1 MCRSLL
7 FCIQLQIWRCTSIT
21 DAKCETRKS
30 LLSFDHLVG
39 APSGAT
45 LHPGGRSVS
54 TTCGLLHKNS
64 VRIEVCECG
73 VVGPKMAYEHA
84 NGTRA
89 ISAGT
94 AGRRCAASGA
104 ASACWRTPK
113 RSTPTGRWAAL
124 AASKGYG
131 CASQG
136 PHGSWSFDGSSTRK
150 RNAKLRRV
158 APVIAASSRIHGP
171 KVLCSHHSFGSQIC
185 DGSDDA

>member
-1 MCRSLL
+1 MSV
-7 FCIQLQIWRCTSIT
+7 RCQ
-21 DAKCETRKS
+21 TRKS

-39 APSGAT
+39 TPPGAT

-73 VVGPKMAYEHA
+73 VVGLKMAYEHA

-113 RSTPTGRWAAL
+113 RSAPTGRWAAL

-136 PHGSWSFDGSSTRK
+136 PHGSWSFDRSSTRQ

-158 APVIAASSRIHGP
+158 ALVIAASSRIHGP
-171 KVLCSHHSFGSQIC
+171 KVLC
-185 DGSDDA
+185 

>member
-1 MCRSLL
+1 MSAPGQKAKYSRRANVV
-7 FCIQLQIWRCTSIT
+7 RCCPDNRHTATTAPCPFGAKPGSRCSRSIT
-21 DAKCETRKS
+21 SSA
-30 LLSFDHLVG
+30 LPL
-39 APSGAT
+39 GAT

-73 VVGPKMAYEHA
+73 VVGLKMAYEHA

-113 RSTPTGRWAAL
+113 RSAPTGRWAAL

-136 PHGSWSFDGSSTRK
+136 PHGSWSFDRSSTRQ

-158 APVIAASSRIHGP
+158 ALVIAASSRIHGP
-171 KVLCSHHSFGSQIC
+171 KVLC
-185 DGSDDA
+185 

>member
-1 MCRSLL
+1 MTLCRSLPVYL
-7 FCIQLQIWRCTSIT
+7 QLRTWRCTAST
-21 DAKCETRKS
+21 DIMCQTWKS

-39 APSGAT
+39 APPGAT

-73 VVGPKMAYEHA
+73 VVGLKMAYEHA

-113 RSTPTGRWAAL
+113 RSAPTGRWLLWLHRKGMVAL
-124 AASKGYG
+124 VKDRTA
-131 CASQG
+131 
-136 PHGSWSFDGSSTRK
+136 
-150 RNAKLRRV
+150 
-158 APVIAASSRIHGP
+158 HGP
-171 KVLCSHHSFGSQIC
+171 STGHPHDNAMPSSEE
-185 DGSDDA
+185 